1 MSLDGDIS
9 LLSRVALFSEL
20 NTEQLRLLA
29 FSAVRLELAA
39 GQVLFREGSKALSG
53 YIVAAGG
60 IELTIRE
67 DEEERKVVATC
78 EPGTLIGEIALFV
91 ETRRPATATAMVASE
106 VLEVDRKLVTRM
118 LNEYPHVA
126 LRFRAALAER
136 LTATVAELGKVRK
149 ALNEID
155 RRALLRR

>member
-60 IELTIRE
+60 IELSVRE
-67 DEEERKVVATC
+67 DEERKVVAAC
-78 EPGTLIGEIALFV
+78 EPGCLIGEIALFV
-91 ETRRPATATAMVASE
+91 ETRRPATATAMLASE

-126 LRFRAALAER
+126 LRFRAQLADR
-136 LTATVAELGKVRK
+136 LTATIGELGKVRK